1 MFGCIGSLFRLA
13 FLVVILA
20 IVGGALYYYGKL
32 HPEKA
37 PWKGGVAGVQQK
49 VETAKLAAEVK
60 TALSLRES
68 LKGGDIDVSAEKD
81 VITLRGHVPT
91 AEASKTAETVAASVP
106 GVRQV
111 VNFIEVR
118 RADASNPAGDDR
130 SLGEK
135 VDDEGLELKVRAAFK
150 LDRDLAEAGFSVTSF
165 RKAVTVSSTTA
176 TAAQK
181 KRAAVVAKSVEGVLK
196 VEVR

>member
-1 MFGCIGSLFRLA
+1 
-13 FLVVILA
+13 
-20 IVGGALYYYGKL
+20 
-32 HPEKA
+32 
-37 PWKGGVAGVQQK
+37 
-49 VETAKLAAEVK
+49 
-60 TALSLRES
+60 
-68 LKGGDIDVSAEKD
+68 
-81 VITLRGHVPT
+81 
-91 AEASKTAETVAASVP
+91 
-106 GVRQV
+106 

-118 RADASNPAGDDR
+118 RADASNPVGDDR